1 MDRGGETFDEF
12 VARSATSL
20 GRTAAL
26 LAGDRHLAEDLLQTA
41 LAKTYLRWHRLR
53 EPAAAEA
60 YVRRVMVTTV
70 IRWRR
75 RRWHGEIPAAELPEP
90 AGAAGAGT
98 DAYRDAYRDAD
109 TRELL
114 RRALAKLPPQQR
126 AVLVLRYFEDLG
138 EGEVARLLGC
148 SRGTVKSRTSRA
160 LAALRGLDLL
170 DTAPP
175 PCAIGAVVQ
184 ERS

>member
-1 MDRGGETFDEF
+1 MDRGAETFDEF
-12 VARSATSL
+12 VARAATPL

-60 YVRRVMVTTV
+60 YVRKVMVHTV

-75 RRWHGEIPAAELPEP
+75 RRWHGEIPAERLPESTAP
-90 AGAAGAGT
+90 
-98 DAYRDAYRDAD
+98 DAYGDAD
-109 TRELL
+109 TRDLL
-114 RRALAKLPPQQR
+114 RKALATLSPPQR
-126 AVLVLRYFEDLG
+126 AVLVLRYFEDLS
-138 EGEVARLLGC
+138 EDEVARVLGC
-148 SRGTVKSRTSRA
+148 SKGTVKSRTFRA

-170 DTAPP
+170 DSPPAP
-175 PCAIGAVVQ
+175 CGAHPLPAEQ
-184 ERS
+184 S

>member
-1 MDRGGETFDEF
+1 MDGTGETFDEF
-12 VARSATSL
+12 VARAATKL

-60 YVRRVMVTTV
+60 YVRRVMVHTL

-75 RRWHGEIPAAELPEP
+75 RRWLGEIPAEQLPER
-90 AGAAGAGT
+90 AVDD
-98 DAYRDAYRDAD
+98 DAYCAAD
-109 TRELL
+109 TRDLL
-114 RRALAKLPPQQR
+114 RKALATLSPQQR
-126 AVLVLRYFEDLG
+126 AVLVLRYFEDLT
-138 EGEVARLLGC
+138 EDEVARVLGC
-148 SRGTVKSRTSRA
+148 SKGTVKSRAFRA

-170 DTAPP
+170 DLVEPEPA
-175 PCAIGAVVQ
+175 PCAARALAGEQ
-184 ERS
+184 S

>member
-1 MDRGGETFDEF
+1 MDRESFDAF
-12 VARSATSL
+12 VARCAPGL
-20 GRTAAL
+20 GRTAYL

-70 IRWRR
+70 SRWRR
-75 RRWHGEIPAAELPEP
+75 RFWRGEIPAAELPDRSHEHHH
-90 AGAAGAGT
+90 A
-98 DAYRDAYRDAD
+98 DAYGDAD

-114 RRALAKLPPQQR
+114 RHALSRLPAAQR
-126 AVLVLRYFEDLG
+126 AVLVLRYYEDLG
-138 EGEVARLLGC
+138 EDEVARVLGC

-160 LAALRGLDLL
+160 LATLRDLDLL
-170 DTAPP
+170 DQVMPRRCRAVTAPSE
-175 PCAIGAVVQ
+175 Q
-184 ERS
+184 S